1 MDAPNTEAKQELL
14 AKIEELIALAVGFQN
29 ARQFEK
35 AEGIYRKIVAM
46 APNWAEAQSNLASAL
61 QEQGKLRESVG
72 HYEKALALKPGFAEI
87 HYNFGNVLK
96 DLDRLTE
103 AALRYEKALALKPDY
118 PEAHNNLGIVLQQ
131 QKKLDEAVAHY
142 EQALALHPNYAEAHN
157 NIGAL
162 FLEQRKVKQAAE
174 HLGEALRLKPDYA
187 EGHNNLGIALQQQR
201 KLEEAIQ
208 QYERALALN
217 PDYAKTYNNLGT
229 ARKEEGKLG
238 EATAMYDKA
247 LALKPDFAEAHY
259 NRAELVKFHRG
270 DENLAALESLAA
282 GMDGLSDSQRIHIH
296 FGLAKALD
304 DIGTYPRAFEH
315 MLEGNAL
322 KRQELDYDEARTQEI
337 FQLIRQMFGAELFS
351 RLHGAGDPSRV
362 PIFVLGMPRSGS
374 TLIEQILAS
383 HPDVYAA
390 GELDNLNLVANSEPS
405 SYPASISNLD
415 ADGLR
420 RLGLDYLASLPRL
433 PAGKSRLTDKSP
445 LNFQHIGLIHLI
457 LPNARIV
464 HTLRDPADNCVSCFS
479 KLFTFGMQFTYNLGE
494 LGRYY
499 RHYSEMMAH
508 WRSVLPPN
516 AVLDVSYEAVVDNL
530 EEQARRLLDYC
541 GLPWDDRCLS
551 FYKTRRLVT
560 TASAVQ
566 VRQPL
571 FRSSLHR
578 GNHYNQ
584 YLQPLLDELVV
595 R

>member
-1 MDAPNTEAKQELL
+1 MNAPNTEAKQELL
-14 AKIEELIALAVGFQN
+14 AKIEELIASAVSFQN

-35 AEGIYRKIVAM
+35 AEGIYQKIVAI
-46 APNWAEAQSNLASAL
+46 APGWAEAQSNLASAL
-61 QEQGKLRESVG
+61 QEQGKLWESVG

-87 HYNFGNVLK
+87 HYNLGNVLK
-96 DLDRLTE
+96 DLDQLTE
-103 AALRYEKALALKPDY
+103 AAVRYEKALALKPDY
-118 PEAHNNLGIVLQQ
+118 PEAHNNLGIVRQQ

-162 FLEQRKVKQAAE
+162 FLEQRKVKRAAV

-201 KLEEAIQ
+201 KLEKAIQ
-208 QYERALALN
+208 HYERALVLN
-217 PDYAKTYNNLGT
+217 PDYAKTYNNLGA

-238 EATAMYDKA
+238 EATALYGKA
-247 LALKPDFAEAHY
+247 IALKPDFAEAHY
-259 NRAELVKFHRG
+259 NRAELIKFHRG
-270 DENLAALESLAA
+270 DKNLAALESLAA
-282 GMDGLSDSQRIHIH
+282 GMDGLSESKRIHIH

-304 DIGTYPRAFEH
+304 DIGDYPRAFEH
-315 MLEGNAL
+315 MLAGNAL
-322 KRQELDYDEARTQEI
+322 KRQELDYDEFRAQEI
-337 FQLIRQMFGAELFS
+337 FQLIRQVFDAELFS
-351 RLHGAGDPSRV
+351 RLQGTGDPSRV

-390 GELDNLNLVANSEPS
+390 GELDNLNLVANSGPS
-405 SYPASISNLD
+405 SYPACISKLD

-420 RLGLDYLASLPRL
+420 RLGRDYLASLPEL
-433 PAGKSRLTDKSP
+433 PAGNSRLTDKSP

-457 LPNARIV
+457 LPHARII
-464 HTLRDPADNCVSCFS
+464 HTVRDPVGNCVSCFS

-494 LGRYY
+494 LGRYF
-499 RHYSEMMAH
+499 RRYSEMMAH
-508 WRSVLPPN
+508 WRSVLPPD

-530 EEQARRLLDYC
+530 KGQARRLLDYC

-551 FYKTRRLVT
+551 FYKTSRPVT

-578 GNHYNQ
+578 GHHYNK